1 MNKLILTALV
11 SAGLAASVPQALAQ
25 TAGTESGPQARH
37 SMHEQHHGQRAFRS
51 PTDRVEARL
60 AYLKTALK
68 ITGDQEGAWNA
79 YADVRR
85 KQARDASQRMEA
97 FRSKTAEAQ
106 KGPRIQ
112 PTAIERLERRQGMLS
127 AASTRLNETLAATRP
142 LYAAL
147 SVDQKKVA
155 DELLAPRARGGFG
168 HHGGHR
174 RGMA

>member
-1 MNKLILTALV
+1 MNKLILAALV

-25 TAGTESGPQARH
+25 TAGVEGGPQARH
-37 SMHEQHHGQRAFRS
+37 SMHEQHHGQRAFSS

-68 ITGDQEGAWNA
+68 ITGDQEAAWNA

-97 FRSKTAEAQ
+97 FRSKMAEAQ
-106 KGPRIQ
+106 KGPRAQ
-112 PTAIERLERRQGMLS
+112 PTAIERLERRQAMLS
-127 AASTRLNETLAATRP
+127 AASTRLNETLTATKP

-147 SVDQKKVA
+147 SADQRKVA
-155 DELLAPRARGGFG
+155 DELLAPRGRGGFG
-168 HHGGHR
+168 HHSGHR